1 MLYVVPLFHGTRTA
15 KGGSM
20 IQIHTPL
27 NPPAGYTQ
35 ACTGVERRAHASV
48 ESLTLA
54 PREDGKIVTGY
65 KTTAFNSLYGPNGVE
80 NVIWADY
87 FEKIDAICG

>member
-1 MLYVVPLFHGTRTA
+1 MIPIHVPTTLSAEF
-15 KGGSM
+15 
-20 IQIHTPL
+20 
-27 NPPAGYTQ
+27 NPARDSI
-35 ACTGVERRAHASV
+35 ERRATV
-48 ESLTLA
+48 ESLSLK
-54 PREDGKIVTGY
+54 PREDGKIITGY